1 MFDTVLLR
9 SFVTV
14 VQEGGFTRAAN
25 RLHLTQSAISA
36 HLRRLEEQAGKSL
49 LFRTTRSVTLTSDGE
64 LLMGY
69 ARAILALNQDALTQL
84 TRVSPRGPM
93 RIGLSEDIV
102 SAALMQA
109 LQRFAASRPGLTVD
123 VRVGIPAH
131 LLQIMDEGELD
142 LVIGGR
148 CHDARP
154 GRLLWREPLVWAFA
168 EGAAL
173 DPALPVPLALF
184 PEPCPYREAAL
195 TALAQAGVSCRIAM
209 VCPSSAGLRAA
220 ALAGFAVMPAARG
233 QLGSGLR
240 ALAGEP
246 RLPALPK
253 VEFTVFAAPHAAPAT
268 VDEIC
273 NAVLPTPGDPN

>member
-49 LFRTTRSVTLTSDGE
+49 LFRTTRFVTLTSDGE

-220 ALAGFAVMPAARG
+220 ALAGFAVMPAVRG
-233 QLGSGLR
+233 QLGGGLQT
-240 ALAGEP
+240 LAGEP

>member
-36 HLRRLEEQAGKSL
+36 HLRRLEEQAGKNL
-49 LFRTTRSVTLTSDGE
+49 LLRTTRSVTLTPDGE

-69 ARAILALNQDALTQL
+69 ARAILALNQDALAQL
-84 TRVSPRGPM
+84 SRVSTRGPV
-93 RIGLSEDIV
+93 RVGLSEDIV
-102 SAALMQA
+102 SARLMTALHA
-109 LQRFAASRPGLTVD
+109 FATRHAGVTVD
-123 VRVGIPAH
+123 VRVGIPAY
-131 LLQIMDEGELD
+131 LLQTMDEGELD

-148 CHDARP
+148 CHDGRP

-173 DPALPVPLALF
+173 APELPVPLALF

-195 TALAQAGVSCRIAM
+195 TALAQAGVGCRIAM

-220 ALAGFAVMPAARG
+220 ALAGFAVMPAVRG
-233 QLGSGLR
+233 QLGRGLR
-240 ALAGEP
+240 ALTGEP

-273 NAVLPTPGDPN
+273 NAVLPTLGDPN

>member
-14 VQEGGFTRAAN
+14 VQEGGFTRAAS

-69 ARAILALNQDALTQL
+69 ARAILALNHDALTQL
-84 TRVSPRGPM
+84 TRVSPQGPV

-102 SAALMQA
+102 TTPLMQA
-109 LQRFAASRPGLTVD
+109 LQTFATSHTGVTVD
-123 VRVGIPAH
+123 VKVGIPAH
-131 LLQIMDEGELD
+131 LLQTMDEGDLD

-148 CHDARP
+148 CHDGRP
-154 GRLLWREPLVWAFA
+154 GRLLWREPLIWAFA

-195 TALAQAGVSCRIAM
+195 TVLAQAGVGCRIAM

-220 ALAGFAVMPAARG
+220 ALAGFAVMPAVRG
-233 QLGSGLR
+233 QLGRGLR
-240 ALAGEP
+240 ALASEA
-246 RLPALPK
+246 RLPVLPK
-253 VEFTVFAAPHAAPAT
+253 VEFTVFAAPGAEPAT

-273 NAVLPTPGDPN
+273 NAVLPTLGAPN

>member
-109 LQRFAASRPGLTVD
+109 LQRFAASRLGLTVD

-220 ALAGFAVMPAARG
+220 ALAGFAVMPAVRG